1 MSTIDEYIIERQKEQ
16 QELKLASLL
25 DITVD
30 ELSNVNYDIYED
42 EGYDGALYGYIV
54 KFDSNSPQDILH
66 KIKGLDSNNQ
76 VWVDYWQL
84 DSFDSEAY
92 DEYKYE
98 SESSTFNSYI
108 YYKESMSK
116 VMILLSAKI
125 DDSSLLEIFH
135 RQIYVSVISYFE
147 TFLWLTVV
155 NLTKANPLFLGKIV
169 DNHPLFQ
176 QKEYLKKSK
185 QQKVEIVKTLI
196 NSITYSD
203 LENKVR
209 KLYKS
214 AFDVEIPK
222 DDKLTKHFKD
232 TRNHVI
238 HRSGY
243 NKQGDKI
250 EIDTMIIKDLM
261 ECCDT
266 FVDNIAKK
274 LHIDT

>member
-1 MSTIDEYIIERQKEQ
+1 M
-16 QELKLASLL
+16 
-25 DITVD
+25 
-30 ELSNVNYDIYED
+30 
-42 EGYDGALYGYIV
+42 
-54 KFDSNSPQDILH
+54 H

-196 NSITYSD
+196 NSIPYSD

>member
-1 MSTIDEYIIERQKEQ
+1 M
-16 QELKLASLL
+16 
-25 DITVD
+25 
-30 ELSNVNYDIYED
+30 VNC
-42 EGYDGALYGYIV
+42 
-54 KFDSNSPQDILH
+54 S
-66 KIKGLDSNNQ
+66 
-76 VWVDYWQL
+76 
-84 DSFDSEAY
+84 
-92 DEYKYE
+92 
-98 SESSTFNSYI
+98 
-108 YYKESMSK
+108 
-116 VMILLSAKI
+116 
-125 DDSSLLEIFH
+125 
-135 RQIYVSVISYFE
+135 
-147 TFLWLTVV
+147 
-155 NLTKANPLFLGKIV
+155 
-169 DNHPLFQ
+169 PLFQ

-196 NSITYSD
+196 NSIPYSD

-266 FVDNIAKK
+266 FVDNIATK

>member
-54 KFDSNSPQDILH
+54 KFVSNSPQDILH

-196 NSITYSD
+196 NSIPYSD